1 MKKVIPLGSALQSSG
16 AMPAPISTP
25 RPIPSPDETAEQHL
39 LLVQRLAGCIH
50 AEELLGRFFR
60 WVGDL
65 ELADGL
71 GFMQAEKDSLSFGQR
86 KHHSASY
93 ELTLEGVNLGR
104 LTLYRRSR
112 FAESELLFIE
122 QALGSLARC
131 LSSALEFARLREL
144 ATRDPLTGLG
154 NRHALDEWIKR
165 ELSRTRR
172 YASPLSVMMIDVDHF
187 KAINDHLG
195 HFGADDVLRIIA
207 RVFAESTRGS
217 DLVFRFGGDEFAILL
232 PHTDIA
238 GACETSRQIRKNLE
252 RVSRE
257 EFGLNA
263 KTPLARP
270 NVSIGVAAYIAGDD
284 EDSLLQRA
292 DTHLYHAK
300 GQGRGRTCHQ
310 V

>member
-1 MKKVIPLGSALQSSG
+1 MKKVIPLSSADPVKGTGSA
-16 AMPAPISTP
+16 AAAPRPAPG
-25 RPIPSPDETAEQHL
+25 PDAAAEQHL
-39 LLVQRLAGCIH
+39 LLLQRLVGC
-50 AEELLGRFFR
+50 AYADELLGRFFR
-60 WVGDL
+60 WAEHL

-71 GFMQAEKDSLSFGQR
+71 GFVHPERDDLQLGQR

-93 ELTLEGVNLGR
+93 ELSLDDINLGR
-104 LTLYRRSR
+104 LTLYRRAR
-112 FAESELLFIE
+112 FTESDLLFIE

-131 LSSALEFARLREL
+131 LRSAREFSQLREL

-154 NRHALDEWIKR
+154 NRHALDEWIRR

-187 KAINDHLG
+187 KALNDHLG
-195 HFGADDVLRIIA
+195 HFGADDVLRVIA
-207 RVFAESTRGS
+207 RVFADSTRGS

-238 GACETSRQIRKNLE
+238 GACETARQIRKNLD
-252 RVSRE
+252 RISDA
-257 EFGLNA
+257 EFGLSA
-263 KTPLARP
+263 KAPLARP
-270 NVSIGVAAYIAGDD
+270 NVSIGVAAYAPGDD

-300 GQGRGRTCHQ
+300 AQGRGRTCHQ